1 MSRPKLLDLFCCE
14 GGASEGYRRAGFD
27 VYGVDLFKHTN
38 AKGKRVGFSQDR
50 YPFQSRQADALR
62 TVQQLLD
69 GRPVRFNKVGHIP
82 GHPMQ
87 PLDYAA
93 YHIGLRLDDFAAI
106 HASPPCQHASA
117 GTRAMRSRGE
127 SDHPALIEPTRE
139 LLEQTSLPW
148 VIENVSGAALRDP
161 ILLCGSQFGLTANDE
176 DGFPLRLERH
186 RLFESNVELTA
197 PGPCAH
203 DENVWAGGVYGG
215 ARGRKPG
222 WTAAE
227 HRHSARYERH
237 GGYVPASIKVQQEL
251 LGIDW
256 MTKGGMAQSLPP
268 AFTQHIGMALMTHVG
283 RVAA

>member
-1 MSRPKLLDLFCCE
+1 MKPRLLDLFCCE

-27 VYGVDLFKHTN
+27 VYGIDLFKHTN
-38 AKGKRVGFSQDR
+38 SKGKRVGFSQSR
-50 YPFQSRQADALR
+50 YPFPSFQVDAISALEVALEHER
-62 TVQQLLD
+62 PLLF
-69 GRPVRFNKVGHIP
+69 GREW
-82 GHPMQ
+82 
-87 PLDYAA
+87 L
-93 YHIGLRLDDFAAI
+93 GLSDFAAI

-139 LLEQTSLPW
+139 LLEQTGLPW

-161 ILLCGSQFGLTANDE
+161 IMLCGSQFGLTAKDE

-186 RLFESNVELTA
+186 RLFESNVDLAA

-203 DENVWAGGVYGG
+203 DESVWAGGVYGG
-215 ARGRKPG
+215 ARGRKPE

-227 HRHSARYERH
+227 HRHSARYDRH
-237 GGYVPASIKVQQEL
+237 GGYVPSSLKVQQEL

-268 AFTQHIGMALMTHVG
+268 IYCQFVGMQLMTQIG
-283 RVAA
+283 EVAA

>member
-38 AKGKRVGFSQDR
+38 DRGKRVGFSRSR
-50 YPFQSRQADALR
+50 YPFPATYGEALR
-62 TVQQLLD
+62 TLRTLLYGD
-69 GRPVRFNKVGHIP
+69 PVH
-82 GHPMQ
+82 
-87 PLDYAA
+87 
-93 YHIGLRLDDFAAI
+93 FADKSGDVIAMRIEDCSAI

-117 GTRAMRSRGE
+117 GTRSMRSRGE

-139 LLEQTSLPW
+139 LLERTSLPW
-148 VIENVSGAALRDP
+148 VIENVSGAALVDP
-161 ILLCGSQFGLTANDE
+161 IMLCGSQFDLTAKDE

-186 RLFESNVELTA
+186 RLFESNVELS
-197 PGPCAH
+197 PPCPCAH
-203 DENVWAGGVYGG
+203 DESVWAGGVYGG

-227 HRHSARYERH
+227 HRHSARYDRH

-268 AFTQHIGMALMTHVG
+268 AYTEHVG
-283 RVAA
+283 MQLMAHAPAVAA

>member
-1 MSRPKLLDLFCCE
+1 MRPKLLDLFCCE

-27 VYGVDLFKHTN
+27 VYGIDLFKHLDS
-38 AKGKRVGFSQDR
+38 KGRRVGFSQDR
-50 YPFQSRQADALR
+50 YPFMSRQLDALEAVR
-62 TVQQLLD
+62 LLLA
-69 GRPVRFNKVGHIP
+69 GRPLRFTNVGHVP
-82 GHPMQ
+82 GRPMEA
-87 PLDYAA
+87 LDAA
-93 YHIGLRLDDFAAI
+93 AFWSGLRLEDFAAI

-117 GTRAMRSRGE
+117 GTRAMRSQGKSE
-127 SDHPALIEPTRE
+127 HPALIEPTRD

-161 ILLCGSQFGLTANDE
+161 IMLCGSQFGLTTEDE

-186 RLFESNVELTA
+186 RLFESNVPLAA

-203 DENVWAGGVYGG
+203 DESVWAGGVYGG
-215 ARGRKPG
+215 SRGRKPG
-222 WTAAE
+222 QNAEE
-227 HRHSARYERH
+227 HRHSSRYDRH
-237 GGYVPASIKVQQEL
+237 GGYVPKSIEVQQHL

-268 AFTQHIGMALMTHVG
+268 AYTEWIGSQLAAHVE